1 MNLLSNHCQNNNN
14 KKKVRTQLSVQYF
27 ECLTK
32 KPRSFLKQTEQR
44 TTREINIFLRIQV
57 RNMWSFKLIVGT
69 KLNSNEISFVSQAYL
84 LMTVVKL
91 AMNFISGVTVTLST
105 DIGQRL

>member
-1 MNLLSNHCQNNNN
+1 
-14 KKKVRTQLSVQYF
+14 
-27 ECLTK
+27 
-32 KPRSFLKQTEQR
+32 
-44 TTREINIFLRIQV
+44 
-57 RNMWSFKLIVGT
+57 MWSFKLIVGT

-91 AMNFISGVTVTLST
+91 ALNFISCVAVTLST

>member
-1 MNLLSNHCQNNNN
+1 MNPFSNHCQ
-14 KKKVRTQLSVQYF
+14 KRTL
-27 ECLTK
+27 EL
-32 KPRSFLKQTEQR
+32 SFLFNILNVS
-44 TTREINIFLRIQV
+44 TREINIFLQIQV

-91 AMNFISGVTVTLST
+91 AINFISGVTVTLST
-105 DIGQRL
+105 DIGQRR

>member
-1 MNLLSNHCQNNNN
+1 
-14 KKKVRTQLSVQYF
+14 
-27 ECLTK
+27 
-32 KPRSFLKQTEQR
+32 
-44 TTREINIFLRIQV
+44 
-57 RNMWSFKLIVGT
+57 MWSFKLIVGT